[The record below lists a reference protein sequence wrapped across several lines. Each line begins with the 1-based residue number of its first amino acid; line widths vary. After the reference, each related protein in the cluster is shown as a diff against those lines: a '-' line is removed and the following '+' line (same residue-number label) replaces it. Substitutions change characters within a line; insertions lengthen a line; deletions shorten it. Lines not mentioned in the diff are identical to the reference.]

1 MSPVRAHY
9 TNLWPIWDNYSGV
22 EGELWKLKGGS
33 FLKSCSATLTFFLE
47 PIWNDWACQSEWK
60 DEWIGEV
67 WEWMKMTRGASSSAC
82 SGWQLAGQLERLRL
96 PPMFHQQATTSTRA
110 PEQAVHQS
118 TRAAGQQ
125 GSRAC
130 QQETWLGWT
139 IELLHTSSWT
149 LDTGQQTPI
158 CRKKG
163 AQIIIGQTLA
173 AGYKTNVTKLHRL
186 LEYQQQTIW
195 HWNLGPEVYCVN
207 RTSASGDLAK

>member
-149 LDTGQQTPI
+149 LDTGHWTADTDMLKERGSDNHRTNSGSRVQNKCDQAPQASWISTTDHLTL
-158 CRKKG
+158 KSG
-163 AQIIIGQTLA
+163 ARSVLC
-173 AGYKTNVTKLHRL
+173 K
-186 LEYQQQTIW
+186 
-195 HWNLGPEVYCVN
+195 
-207 RTSASGDLAK
+207 